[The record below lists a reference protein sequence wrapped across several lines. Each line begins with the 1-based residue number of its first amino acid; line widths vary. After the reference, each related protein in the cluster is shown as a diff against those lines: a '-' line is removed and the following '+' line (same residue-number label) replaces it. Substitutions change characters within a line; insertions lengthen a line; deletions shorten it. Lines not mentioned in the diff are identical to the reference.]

1 MGRARFRDSL
11 IDTTSGHQGDA
22 WHYLVPG
29 AFYAFDAGN
38 LATPIWTSTANK
50 ARDDLGLLAKFNA
63 PTVANGKVYVASQV
77 APMSD
82 TSSTA
87 AGKLQVYGLLP

>member
-1 MGRARFRDSL
+1 MYPQTG
-11 IDTTSGHQGDA
+11 I
-22 WHYLVPG
+22 
-29 AFYAFDAGN
+29 
-38 LATPIWTSTANK
+38 TSTPVIDPASG
-50 ARDDLGLLAKFNA
+50 RLYVDLGLLAKFNA

-82 TSSTA
+82 TASTA